1 VVLYNL
7 KIEDP
12 TSVKQDVDYLLESDR
27 FICAPKGYEV
37 INFFYSKGLPTIA
50 DIIPVMVANINNLI
64 L

>member
-12 TSVKQDVDYLLESDR
+12 TSVRQDVEYLLESDR

-37 INFFYSKGLPTIA
+37 IYFFIQKGSLQLQ
-50 DIIPVMVANINNLI
+50 VLFQ
-64 L
+64 

>member
-12 TSVKQDVDYLLESDR
+12 TSVRQDVEYLLESDR

-37 INFFYSKGLPTIA
+37 IYFFYSKGLSTIT
-50 DIIPVMVANINNLI
+50 DNIPVMLANINNLI